1 MKDLRQITV
10 IGLGLLGGSVSLAI
24 RRSFAHVRVVGF
36 SHRPATREKARE
48 LAVATHIADDLPG
61 SVAGSDMVILATPVR
76 TFAGQFSEMGPAL
89 KEGAVVTDVGSTKSL
104 VHRWAAARLPKTA
117 YYVGSHPIA
126 GSEQRGVEFSRD
138 DLFDQATCIIT
149 TTPRTS
155 NEAAEVVER
164 FWQRLGCLTQVMTPQ
179 RHDRIFAAVSH
190 VPHLVAAALVNATDP
205 ANLKQAG
212 KGFIDTS
219 RIASGPPN
227 IWTDIVTTNTRN
239 IVAGIDRVID
249 SLNAIKKAVGDEDG
263 EEIMAL
269 LERARKRRAEL
280 IEYKLSRKE
289 LD

>member
-10 IGLGLLGGSVSLAI
+10 VGLGLLGGSVSLAI
-24 RRSFAHVRVVGF
+24 RRSFAHVQVVGF
-36 SHRPATREKARE
+36 SHRETTRDKARE
-48 LAVATHIADDLPG
+48 LSVAGEIAGDLHAA
-61 SVAGSDMVILATPVR
+61 VAGSDIVILATPVR
-76 TFAGQFSEMGPAL
+76 TFEQQFRDMAPAL
-89 KEGAVVTDVGSTKSL
+89 KDGAIVTDVGSTKTL
-104 VHRWAAARLPKTA
+104 VHKWAAARLPGTA
-117 YYVGSHPIA
+117 HYVGSHPIA

-149 TTPRTS
+149 KTPRT
-155 NEAAEVVER
+155 NDQAAGVVEQ
-164 FWQRLGCLTQVMTPQ
+164 FWQRIGCLTQTMTPQ

-205 ANLKQAG
+205 ADLKQAG

-219 RIASGPPN
+219 RVASGPAN

-239 IVAGIDRVID
+239 VVAGIDRVIE
-249 SLNAIKKAVGDEDG
+249 SLNTIKKAVGNDDDR
-263 EEIMAL
+263 EIMAL
-269 LERARKRRAEL
+269 LERARSRRAEL